1 MASRWFPGGQVSVR
15 PRTGWIFLFFTTLVT
30 VPVFVAA
37 FVPLRATTAAIAV
50 TALTLTATAYIY
62 FVAPRVVV
70 GEDAIRVEN
79 SWREHVVPWGALVDI
94 ETRFNLTLVTTTGKI
109 HPQAAPSPG
118 GLSAMRSRRDP
129 DRATA
134 HVKGQRAGAVR
145 PGDLPS
151 SLSGS
156 LAAVIRGHWQDLDE
170 AGSLEPGETPTTSP
184 RVMHLALTLGGLALS
199 FVLWLLA

>member
-1 MASRWFPGGQVSVR
+1 MASRWFPSGQVSVR
-15 PRTGWIFLFFTTLVT
+15 PRTGWIFLFFTALVT
-30 VPVFVAA
+30 VPVFIGA

-50 TALTLTATAYIY
+50 TALTLTVAAYIY

-109 HPQAAPSPG
+109 HAQAAPSPG
-118 GLSAMRSRRDP
+118 GLSVMRSRPDR

-134 HVKGQRAGAVR
+134 RVNGQRAGAVR

-151 SLSGS
+151 SRSGS

-170 AGSLEPGETPTTSP
+170 AGSLDPDDTPTTSP
-184 RVMHLALTLGGLALS
+184 RVTHLALTLGGLALS
-199 FVLWLLA
+199 LVLWLLA